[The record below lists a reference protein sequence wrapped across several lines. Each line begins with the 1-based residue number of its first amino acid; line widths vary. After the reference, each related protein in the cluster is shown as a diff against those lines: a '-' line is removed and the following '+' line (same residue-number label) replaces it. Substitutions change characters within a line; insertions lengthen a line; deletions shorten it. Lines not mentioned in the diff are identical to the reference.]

1 MKLQD
6 DLPRRVTAEGR
17 AYRVN
22 LDFRRVLKLLAVM
35 ADETLIDEAREYLAL
50 KCVMR
55 RPPRGAKRRAAV
67 LAAVCAVCF
76 PQRKKATGPKMTDF
90 EQDADL
96 IRAAFLQEYGVNLWR
111 DKLHWLEFSAL
122 LAGLPEG
129 SRYSDVLGIR
139 ARPMPAP
146 TKYNAELRQW
156 LTKAKAEYAVRM
168 TRREA
173 ENSYNKGLRLMAEGL
188 LALAEKDGEN
198 KHG

>member
-1 MKLQD
+1 MRLQD

-17 AYRVN
+17 TYRVN

-35 ADETLIDEAREYLAL
+35 ADETLIAEAREYLAL

-55 RPPRGAKRRAAV
+55 RPPRSAKRRAAV

-168 TRREA
+168 TKREE
-173 ENSYNKGLRLMAEGL
+173 ENSYQTGLRLMAEGL
-188 LALAEKDGEN
+188 LALAEKSGDMSG
-198 KHG
+198 

>member
-17 AYRVN
+17 TYRVN

-35 ADETLIDEAREYLAL
+35 ADENLIDEAREYLAL

-55 RPPRGAKRRAAV
+55 RPPCIAKHRAAV

-111 DKLHWLEFSAL
+111 DRLHWLEFSAL

-168 TRREA
+168 TKREE
-173 ENSYNKGLRLMAEGL
+173 ENSYQTGLRLMAEGL
-188 LALAEKDGEN
+188 LALAEKSGDISG
-198 KHG
+198 

>member
-1 MKLQD
+1 MRLQD
-6 DLPRRVTAEGR
+6 DLPHRVTAEGR
-17 AYRVN
+17 TYRVN

-35 ADETLIDEAREYLAL
+35 ADENLIDEAREYLAL

-55 RPPRGAKRRAAV
+55 RPPRSAKRRAAV
-67 LAAVCAVCF
+67 LASVCAVCF

-96 IRAAFLQEYGVNLWR
+96 IRAAFMQEYGVNLWR
-111 DKLHWLEFSAL
+111 DRLHWLEFSAL

-168 TRREA
+168 TKREE
-173 ENSYNKGLRLMAEGL
+173 ENSYQTGLRLMAEGL
-188 LALAEKDGEN
+188 LALAEKSGDMSG
-198 KHG
+198 

>member
-1 MKLQD
+1 MRLQD

-17 AYRVN
+17 TYRVN

-35 ADETLIDEAREYLAL
+35 ADENLIDEAREYLAL

-55 RPPRGAKRRAAV
+55 RPPRSAKRRAAV

-76 PQRKKATGPKMTDF
+76 TQRKKATGPKMTDF

-96 IRAAFLQEYGVNLWR
+96 IRAAFMQEYGVNLWR
-111 DKLHWLEFSAL
+111 DRLHWLEFSAL

-168 TRREA
+168 TKREE
-173 ENSYNKGLRLMAEGL
+173 ENSYQTGLRLMAEGL
-188 LALAEKDGEN
+188 LALAEKSGDMSG
-198 KHG
+198 

>member
-1 MKLQD
+1 MRLQD

-17 AYRVN
+17 TYRVN

-35 ADETLIDEAREYLAL
+35 ADENLIDEARDYLAL

-55 RPPRGAKRRAAV
+55 RPPRSAKRRAAA

-96 IRAAFLQEYGVNLWR
+96 IRAAFMQEYGVNLWR

-122 LAGLPEG
+122 LSGLPEG

-156 LTKAKAEYAVRM
+156 LTKAKAEYAVRL
-168 TRREA
+168 TKKEQ
-173 ENSYNKGLRLMAEGL
+173 ENSYQTGLRLMAEGL
-188 LALAEKDGEN
+188 LALAEKGGDMSG
-198 KHG
+198 